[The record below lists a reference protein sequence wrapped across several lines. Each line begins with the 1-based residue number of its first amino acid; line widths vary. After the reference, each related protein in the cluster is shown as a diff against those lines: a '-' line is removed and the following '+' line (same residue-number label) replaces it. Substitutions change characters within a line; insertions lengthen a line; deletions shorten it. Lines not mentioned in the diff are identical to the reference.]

1 MPYINA
7 DDILAARQIDLLSY
21 LQTYEP
27 GELVHLQGNTYC
39 TREHDSL
46 KISNGKWHWFSRGIG
61 GRTALDYLVKVKEMS
76 FPDAVRLLTGA
87 PIQTYVPPKEY
98 SAPKERKLLL
108 PEVDT
113 DCEEVRKYLQGRG
126 IHPTI
131 IDYCIENK
139 LLFQTA
145 NYKNALFVGYDNAG
159 KPRYGALRS
168 TFSAYKSE
176 ATGSDKRY
184 SFSIA
189 ANSATD
195 VRFDSRH
202 VRLKKG
208 ETEKSSGGYEYRW
221 TTPDGKRHSVYA
233 PTLEKL
239 RELEEQIAVDKR
251 DGIKADIRSL
261 TVNDC
266 FKLWRELKRGI
277 KDSTFKNYIY
287 MYEMFVM
294 PTFGKKRVVQ
304 VQKSDVKRFY
314 NSLVDNKVLSISTV
328 DNIHNVLHQVFQVAV
343 DDNYI
348 RQNPTDRMLKELRV
362 AHGHEVE
369 KRKALTLSQQELL
382 FKFLLETPR
391 YRHWYPVFYIMANTG
406 MRVGEITGLRWRD
419 VDMENG
425 VISVNHTLVYY
436 NHQDEIGTYYSI
448 NTPKTE
454 AGVREIPMV
463 AGVKEAFEM
472 EREYQAELGI
482 ESISRVDGYDDF
494 IFVNK
499 EGRIQHQ
506 GTLNKALKRIM
517 RDCNDQVLLKHDLDT
532 DPVLLPNFSCHVLRH
547 TFATRLCESGI
558 NIKVIQSVLGHVDIS
573 TTMDIYV
580 DVMSETKKKELASF
594 DGYMASVRA

>member
-1 MPYINA
+1 M
-7 DDILAARQIDLLSY
+7 ARR
-21 LQTYEP
+21 E
-27 GELVHLQGNTYC
+27 
-39 TREHDSL
+39 TR
-46 KISNGKWHWFSRGIG
+46 N
-61 GRTALDYLVKVKEMS
+61 
-76 FPDAVRLLTGA
+76 
-87 PIQTYVPPKEY
+87 
-98 SAPKERKLLL
+98 
-108 PEVDT
+108 
-113 DCEEVRKYLQGRG
+113 
-126 IHPTI
+126 
-131 IDYCIENK
+131 
-139 LLFQTA
+139 
-145 NYKNALFVGYDNAG
+145 
-159 KPRYGALRS
+159 
-168 TFSAYKSE
+168 
-176 ATGSDKRY
+176 
-184 SFSIA
+184 
-189 ANSATD
+189 

-547 TFATRLCESGI
+547 TFATRLCEFNRYWAMWI
-558 NIKVIQSVLGHVDIS
+558 FLRRWIS
-573 TTMDIYV
+573 MWT
-580 DVMSETKKKELASF
+580 S
-594 DGYMASVRA
+594 